1 MMKKEELFTYIGKK
15 VEIKLF
21 DDTVYSGILGFTSEF
36 SEKFGYR
43 KPNYFTVKDLDFKV
57 SHLKSIIVI
66 E

>member
-1 MMKKEELFTYIGKK
+1 MGSSPISATIILIPDRLGK
-15 VEIKLF
+15 
-21 DDTVYSGILGFTSEF
+21 SGILGFTSEF